1 MAEKE
6 TTDINKEYDMDNYDD
21 GKIYSLKKIRHVGR
35 KSTRAKGSKIAFI
48 YGSLDE
54 TTGDGGLGIGSLV
67 TFSDPRQDPY
77 LSVPDGKNDEN
88 FDLESNSDLEDIKI
102 KPTDNLVLVGHVEGN
117 ASILEVYGELTGF

>member
-1 MAEKE
+1 MKRQACRNRLLNPIVLTKV
-6 TTDINKEYDMDNYDD
+6 NLQLY
-21 GKIYSLKKIRHVGR
+21 
-35 KSTRAKGSKIAFI
+35 F
-48 YGSLDE
+48 LDE

-117 ASILEVYGELTGF
+117 ASILEVYGMLTGF

>member
-1 MAEKE
+1 M
-6 TTDINKEYDMDNYDD
+6 
-21 GKIYSLKKIRHVGR
+21 
-35 KSTRAKGSKIAFI
+35 
-48 YGSLDE
+48 SLDE

-117 ASILEVYGELTGF
+117 ASILEVYGELTVFFCLGGSKKLI